1 MAMHILQ
8 MICTNEDRPKEHIY
22 EIVLRPTDWTDLIR
36 SMYNGFLQKRGK
48 LIWWVSIWWD
58 KWGAKNTSCMEL
70 HFC

>member
-58 KWGAKNTSCMEL
+58 KWGAKNRSCMEL